1 MIEYIRH
8 DGPVPEEILQYI
20 EVFAQDVD
28 TAVEHCTPYG
38 KGLKLLSNKPDD
50 LYYAYVWR
58 MARFNCG
65 DDMKMPIGAF
75 WDIGEAITGDFQV
88 RISFH
93 LIDESRKKVLDMLDE
108 LSDKLLG
115 RIGLSTTR
123 AAQRW
128 SGALRGMS
136 L

>member
-1 MIEYIRH
+1 MITKIPY
-8 DGPVPEEILQYI
+8 DQPVPEEIVQYI
-20 EVFAQDVD
+20 EVFTQDVD
-28 TAVEHCTPYG
+28 TAVSHCTPYG
-38 KGLKLLSNKPDD
+38 KGLKLLENKPGD

-75 WDIGEAITGDFQV
+75 WDIAVAISEDFEV
-88 RISFH
+88 EISFH
-93 LIDESRKKVLDMLDE
+93 MIDDSRKKVLDMLDA
-108 LSDKLLG
+108 LSDKLLE

-123 AAQRW
+123 AAHRW
-128 SGALRGMS
+128 SGALRGIS